1 MESVVQLIVLGIAG
15 VAVGIVNT
23 LAGGGSVI
31 SLSLLMFFGLD
42 ANVANGTNRIAI
54 VFQSVAG
61 IKKFSD
67 SKKLDL
73 PKGWQFAI
81 PALVGSL
88 AGAWVATDINK
99 QFFEYLLLAVMVL
112 MVALMFVNPDQW
124 LEGNLNKQARPSRW
138 LSWVIY
144 VAIGFYGGFIQVG
157 IGYFLL
163 AALVLQS
170 GYDLVRANALKVF
183 ITFLYAPF
191 ALVIFIWHNQVD
203 WLLGLVLAVGTFAG
217 GWIGARMAV
226 KKGAAFIR
234 WVIVAVVA
242 LTVIKT
248 IF

>member
-1 MESVVQLIVLGIAG
+1 MVVLGVAG
-15 VAVGIVNT
+15 IAVGIVNT

-54 VFQSVAG
+54 VFQTAAG

-73 PKGWQFAI
+73 PKGWQFAV
-81 PALVGSL
+81 PALIGSL
-88 AGAWVATDINK
+88 AGAWIATDINK
-99 QFFEYLLLAVMVL
+99 QLFEYLLLTVMVL
-112 MVALMFVNPDQW
+112 MVVLMFINPDQW
-124 LEGNLNKQARPSRW
+124 LEGNLSRQGRQSRW
-138 LSWVIY
+138 LTGAIY
-144 VAIGFYGGFIQVG
+144 LAIGFYGGFVQVG

-191 ALVIFIWHNQVD
+191 ALLIFVWHNQVD
-203 WLLGLVLAVGTFAG
+203 WVFGLVLAAGTFAG

-234 WVIVAVVA
+234 WVIVAIVA